1 MSDLEPKLSEL
12 NRVILEIELE
22 LSKAQYTKE
31 ELDLLKLLIR
41 RGLPLV
47 SE

>member
-12 NRVILEIELE
+12 NRIISEIELE
-22 LSKAQYTKE
+22 LGKAEYTKE
-31 ELDLLKLLIR
+31 ELDILKLLIR
-41 RGLPLV
+41 RGMPLV

>member
-12 NRVILEIELE
+12 NRIITEIEVE
-22 LSKAQYTKE
+22 LGKGQYTKE

-47 SE
+47 QE